1 MQKDPRLATLP
12 MPGMNSDPREVG
24 GGVSLKVPSVTSPGL
39 GGLRERE
46 TLNGDWGK
54 GKVREGFI

>member
-1 MQKDPRLATLP
+1 
-12 MPGMNSDPREVG
+12 MNSDPRQVG

-39 GGLRERE
+39 GGLRE